1 MRMVAGFQQGWSSA
15 CAKPAVQF
23 RNEVCKRSAKAMCW
37 FALVYYKD
45 INSISQ
51 IIAGVKRNY
60 EKFAFLA
67 RICGEGRWFRVPP
80 PEVSMRCFTRNV
92 LFLLTTGYKVRIIIS
107 MKKERNMKQ
116 SRTLKF
122 FNKILDISNE
132 IGYNISILRNK
143 INLGEFNM
151 ANAKNYTD
159 EMVAQMTAA
168 YTENPSRETVDEL
181 ANTLGKTT
189 RSIIAKLSREGVYIA
204 QPRTTKS
211 GEPVVAKAELVSA
224 IEEHFGIELPTL
236 VKAGKQDLQRLVD
249 TISQ

>member
-1 MRMVAGFQQGWSSA
+1 
-15 CAKPAVQF
+15 
-23 RNEVCKRSAKAMCW
+23 MCW

-92 LFLLTTGYKVRIIIS
+92 LFLLTTGYNVRIIIS
-107 MKKERNMKQ
+107 MKKEKNMKQ
-116 SRTLKF
+116 SNTLKF